1 MRRAYSPVEILK
13 MKKETF
19 PFSGVWEQAFGAP
32 ETRGVWFIWGNSGN
46 GKSSFVMQ
54 LLAELGKYERLVY
67 NSLEEGTCL
76 TMQNTIRRFNM
87 QELNRRM
94 QIIDCEPM
102 DEFSERLSRHK
113 SAKIAVIDSFQYT
126 QMTYKAY
133 IKFKEQHR
141 DKLLIFISHADGNN
155 PSGRSAKS
163 VMYDAGLK
171 IWVQGY
177 RAISKGRYIG
187 ETGYY
192 DIWPERAQLYWGEAA
207 NNLKKMI

>member
-19 PFSGVWEQAFGAP
+19 PFSGAWEQAFGAP
-32 ETRGVWFIWGNSGN
+32 ETRGVWFVWGNSGN
-46 GKSSFVMQ
+46 GKSSFIMQ
-54 LLAELGKYERLVY
+54 MCAELGKYGKLVY

-94 QIIDCEPM
+94 QVIDCEPM
-102 DEFSERLSRHK
+102 EEFSERLSRHK
-113 SAKIAVIDSFQYT
+113 AAKIAIIDSFQYT
-126 QMTYKAY
+126 QMTYKSY
-133 IKFKEQHR
+133 IKFKEKHR

-192 DIWPERAQLYWGEAA
+192 DIWPERAELYWRETGT
-207 NNLKKMI
+207 NLKTII